1 VHLTAFLTA
10 INSLLSAGRSNVPT
24 RVLTPMKSI
33 VNAVMTILDDVRSHS
48 QRHSEPE
55 DVRALEEHME
65 ATLSNLVVATKTHA
79 MSSGLSPMSLL
90 NAAASH
96 VSAAI
101 TELGH
106 VVLLRC
112 VTKAEQDHFA
122 PSSFSTGTGTHA
134 TNGFVP
140 MLCTV
145 EEVRSSATHQRSLSE
160 SSSWRSD
167 RERELVRD
175 EREQPVQSES
185 SLDDSLAAPTI
196 FDQSTMNGT
205 GVARPDLA
213 TGEGSEDAW
222 TELRLC
228 SLVFYASRVACS
240 RRVCVY
246 VISSHT

>member
-1 VHLTAFLTA
+1 VHT
-10 INSLLSAGRSNVPT
+10 
-24 RVLTPMKSI
+24 
-33 VNAVMTILDDVRSHS
+33 
-48 QRHSEPE
+48 
-55 DVRALEEHME
+55 LEECVE
-65 ATLSNLVVATKTHA
+65 VTLSNLIIATKTHTT
-79 MSSGLSPMSLL
+79 SSGLSPVSLL

-106 VVLLRC
+106 VVLLQHA
-112 VTKAEQDHFA
+112 TKAEQDYFA
-122 PSSFSTGTGTHA
+122 PSSSSTRTGTHA

-140 MLCTV
+140 VLCTV
-145 EEVRSSATHQRSLSE
+145 EEVRSSATHQCGLSE
-160 SSSWRSD
+160 SSSWWSD
-167 RERELVRD
+167 RERELVRN

-185 SLDDSLAAPTI
+185 SSDDSSATPMI
-196 FDQSTMNGT
+196 FDQSATNGT

-222 TELRLC
+222 TELRVC